1 MRAWPVAWL
10 TRLLAWALALGL
22 GGCAALPPA
31 PAPPASVLTVSPDD
45 SALARLQ
52 AATGATAA
60 QSAFRP
66 MLLSG
71 LALRARLALIERAS
85 TSLDLQTYLIGD
97 DATGH
102 QLLRALRD
110 AAARGVRVR
119 LLVDDLYTKGLTD
132 LLLGLDAHAGV
143 EVRVYNPFPAGRDSW
158 LLRAVSLARDFTHLN
173 RRMHNKLFIA
183 DGRFAVVGGRNL
195 ADAYFMRSDE
205 GNFID
210 FDLACAGPVV
220 PELGGHFDRFWN
232 SRFAVPL
239 RTLADNRLPGAERR
253 RSFEVLSS
261 PRPLPAAAPATAGRG
276 VDQGAAPVGEQGP
289 GRDPLRATPPGAT
302 GLFGTGAAPWHL
314 ASARV
319 YFDSPDKT
327 AGIQAPGE
335 ALPVARLMSA
345 AQREV
350 LVVSPYFLPSAQG
363 LARLQATRARGVTVQ
378 VITNSLVDSDEPLV
392 AVAYGQRRMAL
403 VQAGVQ
409 LFELSSQRLKREPQ
423 LREALADSV
432 GRLHAKLALV
442 DQRLLLVGSMNLD
455 PRSASLNTELALAVD
470 SPALV
475 REVSEQLRPG
485 PGAAL
490 SAGLWEVRL
499 AADGRTLEWV
509 GRDGSASTDGP
520 GAERLSAEPAPPWWQ
535 RLKLWL
541 LYLLVP
547 DDLL

>member
-1 MRAWPVAWL
+1 MTA
-10 TRLLAWALALGL
+10 RLAGALALMLAALLGGL
-22 GGCAALPPA
+22 GGCATQPPTVA
-31 PAPPASVLTVSPDD
+31 APPSALAVSPDD

-52 AATGATAA
+52 ASTGASASH
-60 QSAFRP
+60 SAFRP

-71 LALRARLALIERAS
+71 LALRARLAMIERAS
-85 TSLDLQTYLIGD
+85 TSLDLQTYLIGN

-102 QLLRALRD
+102 QLMRALRD

-132 LLLGLDAHAGV
+132 LLLGLDAHPGI
-143 EVRVYNPFPAGRDSW
+143 EVRVYNPFPAGRESW
-158 LLRAVSLARDFTHLN
+158 LLRAASLLADFSHLN

-210 FDLACAGPVV
+210 FDRACSGPVV
-220 PELGGHFDRFWN
+220 PELGQHFDRYWN

-239 RTLADNRLPGAERR
+239 RSLADNGLDATQRR
-253 RSFEVLSS
+253 RSFEVL
-261 PRPLPAAAPATAGRG
+261 APAIRSALRPPPAG
-276 VDQGAAPVGEQGP
+276 VA
-289 GRDPLRATPPGAT
+289 GAT
-302 GLFGTGAAPWHL
+302 GLFDAGAAPWHL
-314 ASARV
+314 AEARV

-327 AGIQAPGE
+327 AGLPAAGE

-345 AQREV
+345 AQQEV

-363 LARLQATRARGVTVQ
+363 LARLQAARARGVKVQ

-403 VQAGVQ
+403 LQAGVQ
-409 LFELSSQRLKREPQ
+409 LFEMSSQRLKRQPQ
-423 LREALADSV
+423 MQQALAGSV
-432 GRLHAKLALV
+432 GRLHAKLALI

-475 REVSEQLRPG
+475 HEVTEQLRPG
-485 PGAAL
+485 PDAAL
-490 SAGLWEVRL
+490 VAGLWEVRL
-499 AADGRTLEWV
+499 SADGRALEWL
-509 GRDGSASTDGP
+509 GRDSLAGNGDAD
-520 GAERLSAEPAPPWWQ
+520 AERLREEPSPPWWQ
-535 RLKLWL
+535 RLRLWL
-541 LYLLVP
+541 LYQLVP